1 MRRKRWL
8 AAILAAGTACTALFG
23 CGSRQIVSTE
33 MARSGES
40 SEKELQAWEE
50 AKHALRKI
58 SGADHL
64 YPRKDDRRQSFQY
77 AGTGHL

>member
-23 CGSRQIVSTE
+23 CGSRQIVGTE
-33 MARSGES
+33 MARPGES

-50 AKHALRKI
+50 AKTRLTENIR
-58 SGADHL
+58 S
-64 YPRKDDRRQSFQY
+64 
-77 AGTGHL
+77 